1 MGLIDRFQDYADAF
15 EVFFA
20 SDDASV
26 LEPYFTGDA
35 VYETRA
41 EPPFAARHE
50 GREKIIEGLRRSIET
65 FDKRFE
71 TRTLEILEGPT
82 EADDSVWMRWRV
94 TYTAPGV
101 PPLVMVGEETATFAG
116 DRIARLEDRFPSLV
130 VKEILAWMN
139 EHGGKLAEG

>member
-1 MGLIDRFQDYADAF
+1 MTLIDRFQQYADAF

-20 SDDASV
+20 SDDTSV
-26 LEPYFTGDA
+26 LEPFFTEDA

-50 GREKIIEGLRRSIET
+50 GREKIFEGLRRSIET

-71 TRTLEILEGPT
+71 TRTLEILEGPR
-82 EADDSVWMRWRV
+82 EADASVWMRWRV

-101 PPLVMVGEETATFAG
+101 PPLAMVGEETATFEG
-116 DRIARLEDRFPSLV
+116 DRIVRLEDRFPSLV
-130 VKEILAWMN
+130 VKEILTWMN
-139 EHGGKLAEG
+139 EHGGELATG